1 MSPDGQQ
8 MLALPIG
15 AVLLVV
21 AAREWRAREDRI
33 AKTDGILPM
42 NGVNRFRL
50 TAGPVVLALL
60 AALLTFAG
68 LVAVIR
74 STI

>member
-1 MSPDGQQ
+1 

-15 AVLLVV
+15 VVLLVV
-21 AAREWRAREDRI
+21 AAREWRARDDRI
-33 AKTDGILPM
+33 AKANEILPM
-42 NGVNRFRL
+42 NGANRFRL

-68 LVAVIR
+68 LVAVLT